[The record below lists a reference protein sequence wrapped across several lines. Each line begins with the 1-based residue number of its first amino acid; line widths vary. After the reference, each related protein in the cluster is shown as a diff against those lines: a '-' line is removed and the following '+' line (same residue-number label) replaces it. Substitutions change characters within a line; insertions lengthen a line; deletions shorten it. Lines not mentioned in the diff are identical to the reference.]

1 MADITDNGEL
11 MDIFY
16 EEAQS
21 LIDEMRKGLST
32 LSQGRKTRDEIVCS
46 SNGPFELS
54 QTTLQYQSV
63 VLPLLFR
70 CAHIIKSSS
79 ASVGFIELSKVAEAL
94 ERIFKKASNER
105 FVMTADIISLLSES
119 VEACQKLLNKEEI
132 VGHKEL
138 LERLNSIL
146 QPCRG

>member
-21 LIDEMRKGLST
+21 LIDEMRQGLST
-32 LSQGRKTRDEIVCS
+32 LSQGQEARDKIACS
-46 SNGPFELS
+46 SNEPFELS
-54 QTTLQYQSV
+54 QTALREQSA
-63 VLPLLFR
+63 VLRHLFR
-70 CAHIIKSSS
+70 CTHIIKSSS
-79 ASVGFIELSKVAEAL
+79 ASVGLIEPSKVAGAL
-94 ERIFKKASNER
+94 EKFFKKAGDER

>member
-1 MADITDNGEL
+1 MANIADNGEL

-21 LIDEMRKGLST
+21 LIDEMRQGLST
-32 LSQGRKTRDEIVCS
+32 LSQGQEARDKIACS
-46 SNGPFELS
+46 SNEPFELS
-54 QTTLQYQSV
+54 QTALREQSA
-63 VLPLLFR
+63 VLRRLFR

-79 ASVGFIELSKVAEAL
+79 ASVGLDELSKVAEAL
-94 ERIFKKASNER
+94 EKFFKKAGDER

-138 LERLNSIL
+138 LGRLNSIL

>member
-16 EEAQS
+16 EEVQS
-21 LIDEMRKGLST
+21 LIDQMRQGLST
-32 LSQGRKTRDEIVCS
+32 LSQERETKDKIACS
-46 SNGPFELS
+46 SNEPFELS

-79 ASVGFIELSKVAEAL
+79 ASVGLDELKKVAATL
-94 ERIFKKASNER
+94 EKIFKKASDER
-105 FVMTADIISLLSES
+105 FVMTTDVISLLSEG
-119 VEACQKLLNKEEI
+119 VEVCQRLLNKEEI

-138 LERLNSIL
+138 LDRLNSIL
-146 QPCRG
+146 QPCGH

>member
-1 MADITDNGEL
+1 MANITDNGEL

-21 LIDEMRKGLST
+21 LIDEMRGNLST
-32 LSQGRKTRDEIVCS
+32 LSQEQEARDETACS
-46 SNGPFELS
+46 SNEPFELS
-54 QTTLQYQSV
+54 QTTLAEQSA
-63 VLPLLFR
+63 VLRRLFR
-70 CAHIIKSSS
+70 CAHIIKTSS
-79 ASVGFIELSKVAEAL
+79 ASVGLDELRKVTEAL
-94 ERIFKKASNER
+94 EKIFKKAGDER

-138 LERLNSIL
+138 LDRLNNIL

>member
-32 LSQGRKTRDEIVCS
+32 LGQGRKTREQIVCS
-46 SNGPFELS
+46 FNEPSELS
-54 QTTLQYQSV
+54 QAALWDQSA
-63 VLPLLFR
+63 VLRRLFR

-79 ASVGFIELSKVAEAL
+79 ASVGLDELKKIADAL
-94 ERIFKKASNER
+94 ERTFKKTGDGKL
-105 FVMTADIISLLSES
+105 VMTADFISLLSES
-119 VEACQKLLNKEEI
+119 VEACQKVLNQEEIASYEELLN
-132 VGHKEL
+132 
-138 LERLNSIL
+138 RLNSIL
-146 QPCRG
+146 QPCGG

>member
-1 MADITDNGEL
+1 

-46 SNGPFELS
+46 SNEPSELS
-54 QTTLQYQSV
+54 QAALRDQSA
-63 VLPLLFR
+63 VLRRLFR

-79 ASVGFIELSKVAEAL
+79 ASVGLIELNKVAEAL
-94 ERIFKKASNER
+94 ERIFKKASDER
-105 FVMTADIISLLSES
+105 FVMTADFISLLSES
-119 VEACQKLLNKEEI
+119 VEACQKLLNQEEI
-132 VGHKEL
+132 ASYEEL
-138 LERLNSIL
+138 LNRLNSIF
-146 QPCRG
+146 QPCGG